1 LNEFRTYDVAII
13 GGGLAGLAL
22 SIQLLKSGFSVIVFE
37 KEKYPF
43 HKVCGEYISF
53 ESWNFLEEAGIPLS
67 DWDLPIIKRLV
78 VSAPGGNFIEHELPL
93 GGFGI
98 SRYKLDNALASIFR
112 SLGGELEEDTK
123 VTDVSFENKIFQVQA
138 GPGNCKAKVVCG
150 TFGKRSNLDIRWKR
164 KFTRKKNNKL
174 NNFIAVKYHVTLD
187 SPPDLISLHNFHN
200 GYCGISRVEEQR
212 YCLCYLTTAN
222 NLQRNNNSL
231 DELEK
236 KVLSANPHLQKIFST
251 AKFLYDQP
259 LTISQI
265 SFEKKNQLRDHV
277 LFIGDAA
284 GMITPLCGNGMSM
297 ALHGS
302 KIAFECIKEFLEGE
316 VQRHEMEQNYVD
328 RWNRQFRKRLRA
340 GRFIQFFFG
349 NTSLSNLLIRS
360 LKPFPGVI
368 SWLIRKTHGEPF

>member
-1 LNEFRTYDVAII
+1 MNEFKTYDVAVI

-78 VSAPGGNFIEHELPL
+78 VSAAGGNYLEHELPL

-112 SLGGELEEDTK
+112 SLGGELEEGTK
-123 VTDVSFENKIFQVQA
+123 VTDVSFENKLFQVQA
-138 GPGNCKAKVVCG
+138 GTMHCKAKVVCG

-174 NNFIAVKYHVTLD
+174 NNFIAVKYHITLD
-187 SPPDLISLHNFHN
+187 SPPDLISLHNFRD
-200 GYCGISRVEEQR
+200 GYCGISRIEEQR
-212 YCLCYLTTAN
+212 YCLCYLTTAK

-236 KVLSANPHLQKIFST
+236 KVLSSNPHLQRIFSS

-265 SFEKKNQLRDHV
+265 SFEKKNQIRDHV

-328 RWNRQFRKRLRA
+328 RWNRRFRKRLRA
-340 GRFIQFFFG
+340 GRVIQFFFG
-349 NTSLSNLLIRS
+349 NTSLSNFLVRS
-360 LKPFPGVI
+360 LKPLPRVV

>member
-1 LNEFRTYDVAII
+1 VAII

-22 SIQLLKSGFSVIVFE
+22 SIQLLKSGYSVIVFE

-67 DWDLPIIKRLV
+67 DWDLPIIKRLF
-78 VSAPGGNFIEHELPL
+78 VSAPGGNSIEQELPL

-98 SRYKLDNALASIFR
+98 SRYKLDSALASIAR
-112 SLGGELEEDTK
+112 SLGADMEEDTK
-123 VTDVSFENKIFQVQA
+123 VTDVSFGNKIFQIQA
-138 GPGNCKAKVVCG
+138 GHKHCQAKLVCG

-174 NNFIAVKYHVTLD
+174 NNFIAVKYHVSLD
-187 SPPDLISLHNFHN
+187 SPPDLISLHNFRD
-200 GYCGISRVEEQR
+200 GYCGLSRIEEGR

-222 NLQRNNNSL
+222 NLHRNNNSL
-231 DELEK
+231 EELEK
-236 KVLSANPHLQKIFST
+236 KVLSVNPHLQKIFSS

-259 LTISQI
+259 LTISQV
-265 SFEKKNQLRDHV
+265 SFEKKNQVRDHV

-328 RWNRQFRKRLRA
+328 RWNRQFRKRLRT
-340 GRFIQFFFG
+340 GRFIQLFFG
-349 NTSLSNLLIRS
+349 NTSLSNILIRT
-360 LKPFPGVI
+360 LKPFPKTVR
-368 SWLIRKTHGEPF
+368 WLIRKTHGEPF

>member
-1 LNEFRTYDVAII
+1 MNEGKIYDVAII

-22 SIQLLKSGFSVIVFE
+22 SIQLLKAGYSVIVFE

-78 VSAPGGNFIEHELPL
+78 VSSPGGNLIEHELPL

-98 SRYKLDNALASIFR
+98 SRYKLDSALASVCR
-112 SLGGELEEDTK
+112 SIGGDLEEDTK
-123 VTDVSFENKIFQVQA
+123 VTDVSFENKSFLVQA
-138 GPGNCKAKVVCG
+138 GYYHYRAKVVCG

-164 KFTRKKNNKL
+164 RFIRKKNNKL
-174 NNFIAVKYHVTLD
+174 NNFIAVKYHVSLD
-187 SPPDLISLHNFHN
+187 SPPDLISLHNFRD
-200 GYCGISRVEEQR
+200 GYCGLSQVEDRR

-222 NLQRNNNSL
+222 NLQRSKNSL
-231 DELEK
+231 DALEK
-236 KVLSANPHLQKIFST
+236 NILSANPHLKKIFSS
-251 AKFLYDQP
+251 AKFLFDQP
-259 LTISQI
+259 MTISQI
-265 SFEKKNQLRDHV
+265 SFEKKNQVCDHI

-316 VQRHEMEQNYVD
+316 VQRHEMEQNYED
-328 RWNRQFRKRLRA
+328 RWSRQFRKRLRT

-349 NTSLSNLLIRS
+349 SPTLSNLMIRT
-360 LKPFPGVI
+360 LRPFPRVVT
-368 SWLIRKTHGEPF
+368 WLIQKTHGQPF